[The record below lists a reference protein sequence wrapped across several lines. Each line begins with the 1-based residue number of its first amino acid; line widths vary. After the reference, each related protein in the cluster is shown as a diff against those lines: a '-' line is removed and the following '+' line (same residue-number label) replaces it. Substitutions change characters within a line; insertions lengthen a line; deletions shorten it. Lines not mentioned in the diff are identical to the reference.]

1 MAIEIEF
8 DKYSSFERYGAKA
21 PEIFNFR
28 F

>member
-8 DKYSSFERYGAKA
+8 DKYNFERYGAKA
-21 PEIFNFR
+21 PEISDFR